1 MLGVFSIQV
10 ETIVEETMSGESFSD
25 SFTESF
31 LTYKEKPAI
40 TFLRDGKV
48 ETEISYLELH
58 QDTNRMANIFLARG
72 VKKVTES
79 SFLSK
84 SP

>member
-1 MLGVFSIQV
+1 MG
-10 ETIVEETMSGESFSD
+10 GESLGDF
-25 SFTESF
+25 FTATF
-31 LTYKEKPAI
+31 RMHKDKPAI

-72 VKKVTES
+72 IK
-79 SFLSK
+79 
-84 SP
+84 